1 MTQKRCTAVVAV
13 GPLAGTKGP
22 MTDRRFVALVV
33 SSFLAGIPACDCGVT
48 PLSAPPGR
56 LSGVACDEASGLPV
70 AAGSV
75 VTVVVDGEPRTVTTN
90 DVGNW
95 VMADVPAGSAVLNMP
110 SGRELD
116 VVVVSDETT
125 TVTDTACRDV
135 AAEHPGSVS
144 GRVCN
149 AHVGDVVAGAAVVI
163 VLADG
168 TRLETTTDADGNFAF
183 DEVPQGSYALSIA
196 GDGYSRTVVVEVGAD
211 EAVVLD
217 VGNACSIPAP
227 GAVGAVSGLV
237 CAPDFGGLVD
247 ATVSVTLDDGDE
259 LSVQTDDDGRFV
271 LDGIPEGEQVLVIQ
285 KGSFRSEQAIVI
297 TAGETLAL
305 DEDECALEPEDIRV
319 AFVNGSPN
327 DHLRDVLG
335 SLGINESQIDFF
347 DGDWAEQLLSGDAAI
362 MGYDILFLSC
372 RSEESTYFN
381 SSAMRDRLREY
392 VEAGGSVYASDQA
405 YGLIEVTYPSRIDF
419 EGDDDVRAA
428 ANKGDRVED
437 LAANIV
443 DGNMATSFGQTSAT
457 LHYPLR
463 GWSVMRSVG
472 NGVDVYVK
480 ANAPL
485 KDNGGRVNNAPQIVG
500 FSEGEGR
507 VIYSSFHQEAGTHPD
522 QLRILQLLMF
532 EL

>member
-1 MTQKRCTAVVAV
+1 
-13 GPLAGTKGP
+13 

-48 PLSAPPGR
+48 PLSSPPGR
-56 LSGVACDEASGLPV
+56 LSGVACDEATGEPV
-70 AAGSV
+70 AAGSA
-75 VTVVVDGEPRTVTTN
+75 VTIEVDGEPRTVLTN

-95 VMADVPAGSAVLNMP
+95 FMGDVPAGTAELLMP
-110 SGRELD
+110 SGRRLEVD
-116 VVVVSDETT
+116 VVSDETT
-125 TVTDTACRDV
+125 TVTDTACRDI
-135 AAEHPGSVS
+135 AAEHPGSIS

-149 AHVGDVVAGAAVVI
+149 AHVGDVVAGADVVV

-183 DEVPQGSYALSIA
+183 PDVPQGSYALSIA

-217 VGNACSIPAP
+217 VGGACSIPEP
-227 GAVGAVSGLV
+227 GATGAVSGLV
-237 CAPDFGGLVD
+237 CASDFGGLVD
-247 ATVSVTLDDGDE
+247 ATVSITLDDGDV
-259 LSVQTDDDGRFV
+259 LTVQTDDDGRFV
-271 LDGIPEGEQVLVIQ
+271 LDGIPEGDQVLVIQ
-285 KGSFRSEQAIVI
+285 KGSFRAEQVVVI
-297 TAGETLAL
+297 TAGETLQL
-305 DEDECALEPEDIRV
+305 NEDECALEPDDIRV
-319 AFVNGSPN
+319 AFVNGSDN

-347 DGDWAEQLLSGDAAI
+347 NGDWAEELLSGDAAV

-405 YGLIEVTYPSRIDF
+405 YGLIEVTYPSQIDF

-428 ANKGDRVED
+428 ANKGDRVDD
-437 LAANIV
+437 LVANIV

-472 NGVDVYVK
+472 NDVDVYVK

-500 FSEGEGR
+500 FSEGDGR
-507 VIYSSFHQEAGTHPD
+507 VIYSSFHQEPGTHPD
-522 QLRILQLLMF
+522 QLHILQLLMF